1 MSFLKSCLLAG
12 RDIQIKKSKLFLH
25 QEKKKKKK
33 KNPLCTQ
40 KKKKKKK
47 KIEET
52 VPIPSQGTDS
62 GNKETDNEY
71 DRNQGNYENDKI
83 CYNG

>member
-25 QEKKKKKK
+25 QKKKR
-33 KNPLCTQ
+33 
-40 KKKKKKK
+40 
-47 KIEET
+47 KIKGT

-83 CYNG
+83 CYNGFFRHLQEYFFQPC

>member
-1 MSFLKSCLLAG
+1 MKTFLNV
-12 RDIQIKKSKLFLH
+12 SKLFLH
-25 QEKKKKKK
+25 QKKKR
-33 KNPLCTQ
+33 
-40 KKKKKKK
+40 
-47 KIEET
+47 KIEGT

>member
-1 MSFLKSCLLAG
+1 MKTFLKV
-12 RDIQIKKSKLFLH
+12 SKLFLH
-25 QEKKKKKK
+25 QKKKR
-33 KNPLCTQ
+33 
-40 KKKKKKK
+40 
-47 KIEET
+47 KIEDT
-52 VPIPSQGTDS
+52 VPIPNQGTDS

>member
-1 MSFLKSCLLAG
+1 MKTFLKV
-12 RDIQIKKSKLFLH
+12 SKHFLH
-25 QEKKKKKK
+25 QKKR
-33 KNPLCTQ
+33 T
-40 KKKKKKK
+40 
-47 KIEET
+47 IEDT

-83 CYNG
+83 YYNG